1 MTPLRTGGWAN
12 LAIAAGHVVAL
23 GWAWTVFR
31 WVDVEEP
38 MRDLADQNAALPYLL
53 TLLAAAFFLAF
64 GLYALSGV
72 GDLRPLPLL
81 LPVLGFVAV
90 VYLLRGTLVGGLQA
104 LLARDVKEIVFAA
117 IALGIGLCY
126 ASGFLALRRQARSGT
141 ARPEPSG

>member
-1 MTPLRTGGWAN
+1 MVPLRIGGWAN

-31 WVDVEEP
+31 WVDVEAE
-38 MRDLADQNAALPYLL
+38 MRDLADQNAALPYFF

-64 GLYALSGV
+64 GLYGLSGA
-72 GDLRPLPLL
+72 GDLRPLPILR
-81 LPVLGFVAV
+81 PVLGFVAV

-117 IALGIGLCY
+117 IALLIGLCY
-126 ASGFLALRRQARSGT
+126 ASGFRALGRRRRSG
-141 ARPEPSG
+141 ARG